1 MDIPDRVS
9 GTEVKQESGWRDFEK
24 CVVVEYR
31 LRGVIGERGLASG
44 YALGLPV
51 WKLQEDAAK

>member
-1 MDIPDRVS
+1 MYLVHKLNKRAAG
-9 GTEVKQESGWRDFEK
+9 GTSKK

-31 LRGVIGERGLASG
+31 LRGVIGEKGLASG